1 MWEWF
6 QHNSGAISSIAT
18 LATLVVWIG
27 YFQVLLNGY
36 RHRMRARILINR
48 GGGRNIDAR
57 CVLSNMSSEPIYIE
71 AIVISLEGDED
82 DQICSLSD
90 FEIRS
95 SSEVDP
101 RVKMLQGPLDSAEMV
116 DIGSYREILDQI
128 MDFNGRSGA
137 GYTGK
142 FTITVIAT
150 YTAEN
155 ALVASERTYEA
166 YEDGGK
172 VRLYSPTV
180 SAQMVRSK
188 RERRRLQRLLEQDDL
203 HRARGAN
210 A

>member
-1 MWEWF
+1 MWDWL
-6 QHNSGAISSIAT
+6 QQNSGAISSLAT
-18 LATLVVWIG
+18 LATLIVWIG

-36 RHRMRARILINR
+36 RHRMRPRILINR

-57 CVLSNMSSEPIYIE
+57 CVLSNMSAEPIYIE
-71 AIVISLEGDED
+71 AIVISMKEQDE

-95 SSEVDP
+95 PDQSDP

-116 DIGSYREILDQI
+116 DIGSYREILQQVLEVSAPDEEALPEQ
-128 MDFNGRSGA
+128 
-137 GYTGK
+137 

-155 ALVASERTYEA
+155 SLVASERKFEI

-172 VRLYSPTV
+172 MRLYSPTV
-180 SAQMVRSK
+180 SAQMIRSK
-188 RERRRLQRLLEQDDL
+188 RERHRLQRMLEKDDL
-203 HRARGAN
+203 RQIKSSKR
-210 A
+210 